1 MNHPSETRCWDSSGT
16 VFALG
21 RQGSCP
27 AEMPPAYQGDAW
39 AGEGQGC
46 SLRAARH
53 GAKTTGGNRG
63 TGGKTN
69 GAERLIQTGAA
80 PRGRAA
86 ARKKPHGQPQPRVRG
101 TGWRGAARRGTG
113 KGWASCAPCPHGLLS
128 TWLPQCHELTP
139 RCEQEEEMLGRA
151 GRTSQTCVISHSGL
165 CRVCHL
171 LHQLN
176 ALKMLLTRGKA
187 ICGLPTRAG
196 EGWLSQMGCWWH
208 SRGWRV
214 LSWV

>member
-1 MNHPSETRCWDSSGT
+1 MQQHGGGMNHPSETRCWGSSGT

-27 AEMPPAYQGDAW
+27 AEMPPAYQGDTW

-69 GAERLIQTGAA
+69 GAERLIQTAAA

-86 ARKKPHGQPQPRVRG
+86 ARKKPHGQLQPRVRG

-113 KGWASCAPCPHGLLS
+113 RGGRLVLRAPVAFFQPGSLSVTSSHLTASRRK
-128 TWLPQCHELTP
+128 
-139 RCEQEEEMLGRA
+139 RCW
-151 GRTSQTCVISHSGL
+151 
-165 CRVCHL
+165 
-171 LHQLN
+171 
-176 ALKMLLTRGKA
+176 
-187 ICGLPTRAG
+187 G
-196 EGWLSQMGCWWH
+196 EPGGPA
-208 SRGWRV
+208 RPV
-214 LSWV
+214 

>member
-1 MNHPSETRCWDSSGT
+1 
-16 VFALG
+16 
-21 RQGSCP
+21 
-27 AEMPPAYQGDAW
+27 
-39 AGEGQGC
+39 
-46 SLRAARH
+46 
-53 GAKTTGGNRG
+53 
-63 TGGKTN
+63 
-69 GAERLIQTGAA
+69 
-80 PRGRAA
+80 
-86 ARKKPHGQPQPRVRG
+86 
-101 TGWRGAARRGTG
+101 
-113 KGWASCAPCPHGLLS
+113 
-128 TWLPQCHELTP
+128 
-139 RCEQEEEMLGRA
+139 MLGRA

-214 LSWV
+214 LSWVRPHILGGSGASLAGGSTAKPSWCSWQPGEGAQSGLPARTVPGSC